1 MQSLQI
7 IHADR
12 RKVLPRGGDAAVTED
27 LEQVEEIPTI
37 AEMVTANVWP

>member
-12 RKVLPRGGDAAVTED
+12 LKVLPCGGDAAVTEV
-27 LEQVEEIPTI
+27 LGQVEEIPTI
-37 AEMVTANVWP
+37 AEMVAANV